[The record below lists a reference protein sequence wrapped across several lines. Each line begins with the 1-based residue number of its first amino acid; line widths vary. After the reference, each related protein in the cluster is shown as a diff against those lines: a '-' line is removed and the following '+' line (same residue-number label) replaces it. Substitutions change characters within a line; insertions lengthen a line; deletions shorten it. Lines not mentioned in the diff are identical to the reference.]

1 MFFFSVAIHNINK
14 LHTQE
19 KKNKHVHREI
29 TLENKT
35 RLNKNNYVTK
45 TMKNKHM
52 KHLTKKNHIELS
64 DKIEHFS
71 TAKTRVNLHTRNMS
85 WTSPSLQ

>member
-1 MFFFSVAIHNINK
+1 MFFFSVVIHNINK

-45 TMKNKHM
+45 TMKNKQ
-52 KHLTKKNHIELS
+52 LKNDILR
-64 DKIEHFS
+64 
-71 TAKTRVNLHTRNMS
+71 TRSFVVLVH
-85 WTSPSLQ
+85 Q